1 MIITTEDTEEENVT
15 EATGTSNCLESGLT
29 PDRAGGSPLLN
40 GISIILFLSILLR
53 VPYSQPSS
61 KGPVAKQSYYIVAL
75 PGDGIGPEVLSC
87 ALRVLNVASQL
98 FRIDF
103 RIEEIPGGGH
113 YYVEHETEWP
123 EGSFEKCEAADAI
136 LLGAVGHE
144 VEGKPV
150 FTKPGKPYPEPQLA
164 GFAQVILNRQ
174 KLDLYANVRPVKLY
188 PGVKHKI
195 HGELVQVWNPN
206 KVDYV
211 VVRENTEDA
220 YTGETNSIADGQVT
234 PIRITRR
241 ATERVVRYAFNLA
254 QRRNKQLKVTCVDKS
269 NIIGAHRFFREVFR
283 EVGQREFPDIALDYA
298 YVDAFCQWQI
308 RNPEWYDV
316 VVGPNLV
323 GDIISDNGAT
333 TAGGLGLAVGGNIG
347 DEHAMFEPIHGSAPK
362 HAGKDKANPL
372 AAILAV
378 QMMLDWLGN
387 RHEDSR
393 LNRAAQQL
401 EAAVAGLLS
410 EGKTLTYDLIGE
422 AKAARCSEVG
432 AAIEDKL
439 RMMARDPN

>member
-1 MIITTEDTEEENVT
+1 M
-15 EATGTSNCLESGLT
+15 
-29 PDRAGGSPLLN
+29 
-40 GISIILFLSILLR
+40 
-53 VPYSQPSS
+53 
-61 KGPVAKQSYYIVAL
+61 AKESYYIVAL

-87 ALRVLNVASQL
+87 ALRVLSAVGEL
-98 FRIDF
+98 FHVDF
-103 RIEEIPGGGH
+103 KVEEIPCGGH
-113 YYVEHETEWP
+113 YYAEHETEWP
-123 EGSFEKCEAADAI
+123 EGSFPKCEAADAI

-144 VEGKPV
+144 VDGKTV
-150 FTKPGKPYPEPQLA
+150 FTKPGKPYAEPQLA
-164 GFAQVILNRQ
+164 GFAQVIGNRK

-195 HGELVQVWNPN
+195 HGKLIQVWEPG

-211 VVRENTEDA
+211 VIRENTEDA
-220 YTGETNSIADGQVT
+220 YTGELEVIDDGRVT

-254 QRRNKQLKVTCVDKS
+254 RRRNKQRKVTCVDKS
-269 NIIGAHRFFREVFR
+269 NIIGAHRFFRDVFR
-283 EVGQREFPDIALDYA
+283 EVGEQEFGDVTLDYA

-308 RNPEWYDV
+308 RSPEWFDV

-372 AAILAV
+372 AAILAM
-378 QMMLDWLGN
+378 QMMLDWLGA
-387 RHEDSR
+387 RHSDER
-393 LNRAAQQL
+393 LARAGDKV
-401 EAAVAGLLS
+401 EAAVAALLK

-422 AKAARCSEVG
+422 ERAARCSEVG
-432 AAIEDKL
+432 AAVEKQL
-439 RMMARDPN
+439 RMIV

>member
-1 MIITTEDTEEENVT
+1 MKD
-15 EATGTSNCLESGLT
+15 
-29 PDRAGGSPLLN
+29 
-40 GISIILFLSILLR
+40 
-53 VPYSQPSS
+53 
-61 KGPVAKQSYYIVAL
+61 SYYIVAL

-87 ALRVLNVASQL
+87 ALKVLDAAADMFQINFHV
-98 FRIDF
+98 
-103 RIEEIPGGGH
+103 EKIPCGGH
-113 YYVEHETEWP
+113 YYAEHEIEWP
-123 EGSFEKCEAADAI
+123 EGSFEKCQAADAI

-144 VEGKPV
+144 VNGRPA

-164 GFAQVILNRQ
+164 GFAQVIGNRK

-195 HGELVQVWNPN
+195 HGKLVQVWEPD

-211 VVRENTEDA
+211 VIRENTEDA
-220 YTGETNSIADGQVT
+220 YTGELQTIEDGRIT
-234 PIRITRR
+234 PIRITRG

-254 QRRNKQLKVTCVDKS
+254 RRRNKQNKVTCVDKS

-283 EVGQREFPDIALDYA
+283 EVGEKEFPDLTLDYA

-308 RNPEWYDV
+308 RSPEWFDV

-323 GDIISDNGAT
+323 GDIVSDNGAT

-347 DEHAMFEPIHGSAPK
+347 DEHGMFEPIHGSAPK

-372 AAILAV
+372 AAILAM

-387 RHEDSR
+387 RNEDER
-393 LNRAAQQL
+393 LTRAAQMV
-401 EAAVAGLLS
+401 EAAVAELLS
-410 EGKTLTYDLIGE
+410 EGRTLTYDLAGE

-432 AAIEDKL
+432 AAVAGNL
-439 RMMARDPN
+439 RMFA

>member
-1 MIITTEDTEEENVT
+1 M
-15 EATGTSNCLESGLT
+15 
-29 PDRAGGSPLLN
+29 
-40 GISIILFLSILLR
+40 
-53 VPYSQPSS
+53 
-61 KGPVAKQSYYIVAL
+61 AKQSYQIVVL
-75 PGDGIGPEVLSC
+75 PGDGIGPEVIDC
-87 ALRVLNVASQL
+87 ALRVLSAVRELFNVE
-98 FRIDF
+98 FEVD
-103 RIEEIPGGGH
+103 EIPCGGH

-144 VEGKPV
+144 VDGRAV

-164 GFAQVILNRQ
+164 GFAQVIGNRR

-195 HGELVQVWNPN
+195 HGKLVQVWDAE

-211 VVRENTEDA
+211 VIRENTEDA
-220 YTGETNSIADGQVT
+220 YTGEMDVIEDGRVT

-241 ATERVVRYAFNLA
+241 ATERVARYAFNLA
-254 QRRNKQLKVTCVDKS
+254 RRRNKLKKVTCVDKS
-269 NIIGAHRFFREVFR
+269 NIIGAHRFFRDVFR
-283 EVGQREFPDIALDYA
+283 ETGEREFPDLALDYA

-308 RNPEWYDV
+308 RSPEWFDV

-323 GDIISDNGAT
+323 GDIVSDNGAT

-362 HAGKDKANPL
+362 HAGKDKANPM
-372 AAILAV
+372 AAILAM
-378 QMMLDWLGN
+378 QMMLDWLGA
-387 RHEDSR
+387 RHGDDR
-393 LNRAAQQL
+393 LARAAGKV
-401 EAAVAGLLS
+401 EAAVAAVLL

-422 AKAARCSEVG
+422 EKAARCSEVG
-432 AAIEDKL
+432 AAVEEKL
-439 RMMARDPN
+439 RMIVRL

>member
-1 MIITTEDTEEENVT
+1 MKE
-15 EATGTSNCLESGLT
+15 
-29 PDRAGGSPLLN
+29 
-40 GISIILFLSILLR
+40 
-53 VPYSQPSS
+53 
-61 KGPVAKQSYYIVAL
+61 SYYIVAL

-87 ALRVLNVASQL
+87 ALNVLKTAGHMFQ
-98 FRIDF
+98 IDF
-103 RIEEIPGGGH
+103 QIEEIPCGGH
-113 YYVEHETEWP
+113 YYAEHEMEWP
-123 EGSFEKCEAADAI
+123 EGSFEKCEKADAI

-144 VEGKPV
+144 VDGKTV

-174 KLDLYANVRPVKLY
+174 KLNLYANVRPVKLY

-195 HGELVQVWNPN
+195 HGELKQVWEAG
-206 KVDYV
+206 KVDYIV
-211 VVRENTEDA
+211 IRENTEDA
-220 YTGETNSIADGQVT
+220 YTGETNQIADGKVT
-234 PIRITRR
+234 PIRITRQ

-254 QRRNKQLKVTCVDKS
+254 RRRNRQHKVTCVDKS

-283 EVGQREFPDIALDYA
+283 EVGQSEFPDLKLDYA

-347 DEHAMFEPIHGSAPK
+347 DEHGMFEPIHGSAPK
-362 HAGKDKANPL
+362 HAGKDRANPL
-372 AAILAV
+372 AAILAA

-387 RHEDSR
+387 RHDDER
-393 LNRAAQQL
+393 LQRAA
-401 EAAVAGLLS
+401 EMVEDAVVALLS
-410 EGKTLTYDLIGE
+410 EGQTLTYDLIGE
-422 AKAARCSEVG
+422 ERASRCSEVG
-432 AAIEDKL
+432 AAVEEKL
-439 RMMARDPN
+439 KAMA

>member
-1 MIITTEDTEEENVT
+1 M
-15 EATGTSNCLESGLT
+15 
-29 PDRAGGSPLLN
+29 
-40 GISIILFLSILLR
+40 
-53 VPYSQPSS
+53 S
-61 KGPVAKQSYYIVAL
+61 KESYYIVAL

-87 ALRVLNVASQL
+87 ALNVLKTAGHMFQ
-98 FRIDF
+98 IDF
-103 RIEEIPGGGH
+103 RIEEIPCGGH
-113 YYVEHETEWP
+113 YYAEHELEWP
-123 EGSFEKCEAADAI
+123 EGSFEKCQRADAV

-144 VEGKPV
+144 VNGKTV

-164 GFAQVILNRQ
+164 GFAQVIANRQ

-195 HGELVQVWNPN
+195 HGELKQVWEPG

-211 VVRENTEDA
+211 VIRENTEDA
-220 YTGETNSIADGQVT
+220 YTGETNEIADGKVT
-234 PIRITRR
+234 PIRITRP

-254 QRRNKQLKVTCVDKS
+254 RRRNKLHKVTCVDKS
-269 NIIGAHRFFREVFR
+269 NIIGAHRFFRDIFR
-283 EVGQREFPDIALDYA
+283 EIGQSEFPDLKLDYA

-347 DEHAMFEPIHGSAPK
+347 DEHGMFEPIHGSAPK

-378 QMMLDWLGN
+378 QMMLDWLGA
-387 RHEDSR
+387 RHEDER
-393 LNRAAQQL
+393 LQRAA
-401 EAAVAGLLS
+401 EMVEDAVAALLS
-410 EGKTLTYDLIGE
+410 EGQTLTYDLLGE
-422 AKAARCSEVG
+422 ERASSCSEVG
-432 AAIEDKL
+432 AAVEEKL
-439 RMMARDPN
+439 KAMA

>member
-1 MIITTEDTEEENVT
+1 M
-15 EATGTSNCLESGLT
+15 T
-29 PDRAGGSPLLN
+29 P
-40 GISIILFLSILLR
+40 
-53 VPYSQPSS
+53 
-61 KGPVAKQSYYIVAL
+61 KQSYYIIAL

-87 ALRVLNVASQL
+87 ALNVLNTAGEL
-98 FRIDF
+98 FQINF
-103 RIEEIPGGGH
+103 QVEQIPCGGH

-123 EGSFEKCEAADAI
+123 EGSFQKCEAAAAI

-144 VEGKPV
+144 VDGKPV

-195 HGELVQVWNPN
+195 HGELVQVWNPS

-211 VVRENTEDA
+211 VIRENTEDA
-220 YTGETNSIADGQVT
+220 YTGETNDIEDGRMT
-234 PIRITRR
+234 PIKITRR

-254 QRRNKQLKVTCVDKS
+254 RRRNKQMKVTCVDKS

-283 EVGQREFPDIALDYA
+283 EIGQHDFPEIKLDYA

-316 VVGPNLV
+316 VVAPNLA

-333 TAGGLGLAVGGNIG
+333 TAGALALAVGGNIG
-347 DEHAMFEPIHGSAPK
+347 DAHAMFEPIHGSAPK

-372 AAILAV
+372 AAILSV
-378 QMMLDWLGN
+378 QMMLDWLGT
-387 RHEDSR
+387 RHDDQR
-393 LNRAAQQL
+393 LARAAIEV
-401 EAAVAGLLS
+401 EAAVAELLKV
-410 EGKTLTYDLIGE
+410 GKTLTYDLIGE
-422 AKAARCSEVG
+422 EKASRCSEVG
-432 AAIEDKL
+432 AAVEEQL
-439 RMMARDPN
+439 RTIALSN

>member
-1 MIITTEDTEEENVT
+1 M
-15 EATGTSNCLESGLT
+15 
-29 PDRAGGSPLLN
+29 PP
-40 GISIILFLSILLR
+40 
-53 VPYSQPSS
+53 
-61 KGPVAKQSYYIVAL
+61 KQSYYIVAL
-75 PGDGIGPEVLSC
+75 PGDGIGPEVMAC
-87 ALRVLNVASQL
+87 ALKVLNTAGEL
-98 FRIDF
+98 FQIDF
-103 RIEEIPGGGH
+103 RIEEIPCGGH
-113 YYVEHETEWP
+113 YYAEHEIEWP
-123 EGSFEKCEAADAI
+123 EGSFEKCEAADAV

-144 VEGKPV
+144 VDGKTV

-174 KLDLYANVRPVKLY
+174 KLGLYANVRPVKLY

-195 HGELVQVWNPN
+195 HGELKQVWEPG

-211 VVRENTEDA
+211 VIRENTEDA
-220 YTGETNSIADGQVT
+220 YTGETNSIEGGKVT
-234 PIRITRR
+234 PIRITRQ
-241 ATERVVRYAFNLA
+241 ATERVARYAFTLA
-254 QRRNKQLKVTCVDKS
+254 RLRAKQHKVTCVDKS

-283 EVGQREFPDIALDYA
+283 EVGTREFPEIKLDYA

-323 GDIISDNGAT
+323 GDIVSDNGAT

-372 AAILAV
+372 AAILAM
-378 QMMLDWLGN
+378 QMMLDWLGTRN
-387 RHEDSR
+387 TDER
-393 LNRAAQQL
+393 LKLAAEKV
-401 EAAVAGLLS
+401 EAAVVSLLS

-422 AKAARCSEVG
+422 AKASRCSEVG
-432 AAIEDKL
+432 AAVDEKL
-439 RMMARDPN
+439 RAMV

>member
-1 MIITTEDTEEENVT
+1 M
-15 EATGTSNCLESGLT
+15 
-29 PDRAGGSPLLN
+29 
-40 GISIILFLSILLR
+40 
-53 VPYSQPSS
+53 
-61 KGPVAKQSYYIVAL
+61 AKQSYRIVAL
-75 PGDGIGPEVLSC
+75 PGDGIGPEVLAS
-87 ALRVLNVASQL
+87 ALRVLAAVGEL
-98 FRIDF
+98 FKVDF
-103 RIEEIPGGGH
+103 EVEEIACGGH
-113 YYVEHETEWP
+113 YYAEHETEWP

-144 VEGKPV
+144 VDGRAV

-164 GFAQVILNRQ
+164 GFAQVIGNRK

-195 HGELVQVWNPN
+195 HGKLVQVWDAD

-220 YTGETNSIADGQVT
+220 YTGEIEAIADGRVT

-254 QRRNKQLKVTCVDKS
+254 RRRNKHLKVTCVDKS
-269 NIIGAHRFFREVFR
+269 NIIGAHRFFRDVFR
-283 EVGQREFPDIALDYA
+283 QVGETEFPDLTLDYA

-308 RNPEWYDV
+308 RSPEWFDV

-323 GDIISDNGAT
+323 GDIVSDNGAT

-347 DEHAMFEPIHGSAPK
+347 DEHGMFEPIHGSAPK
-362 HAGKDKANPL
+362 HAGKDKANPM
-372 AAILAV
+372 AAILAM
-378 QMMLDWLGN
+378 QMMLDWLAA
-387 RHEDSR
+387 RYSDDR
-393 LNRAAQQL
+393 LARAAAKV
-401 EAAVAGLLS
+401 EAAVAAVLQ

-422 AKAARCSEVG
+422 EKAASCSEVG
-432 AAIEDKL
+432 AAVEEKL
-439 RMMARDPN
+439 RMIV

>member
-1 MIITTEDTEEENVT
+1 M
-15 EATGTSNCLESGLT
+15 
-29 PDRAGGSPLLN
+29 P
-40 GISIILFLSILLR
+40 
-53 VPYSQPSS
+53 
-61 KGPVAKQSYYIVAL
+61 KQSYNIVAL

-87 ALRVLNVASQL
+87 ALKVLNTAGEL
-98 FRIDF
+98 FQINF
-103 RIEEIPGGGH
+103 AVEEIPCGGH
-113 YYVEHETEWP
+113 YYAEHEIEWP
-123 EGSFEKCEAADAI
+123 EGSFEKCEAADAV

-144 VEGKPV
+144 VDGKTV

-174 KLDLYANVRPVKLY
+174 KLGLYANVRPVKLY

-195 HGELVQVWNPN
+195 HGELKQVWEAGR
-206 KVDYV
+206 VDYV
-211 VVRENTEDA
+211 VIRENTEDA
-220 YTGETNSIADGQVT
+220 YTGETDSIDDGKVT

-241 ATERVVRYAFNLA
+241 ATERVVRYAFHLA
-254 QRRNKQLKVTCVDKS
+254 RRRERQLKVTCVDKS

-283 EVGQREFPDIALDYA
+283 EIGQSEFPDLKLDYA

-362 HAGKDKANPL
+362 HAGKDKANPM

-378 QMMLDWLGN
+378 QMMLDWLGT
-387 RHEDSR
+387 RHSDER
-393 LNRAAQQL
+393 LQRAA
-401 EAAVAGLLS
+401 EKVEIAVAEVLG

-422 AKAARCSEVG
+422 AKASRCSEVG
-432 AAIEDKL
+432 TAVEEKL
-439 RMMARDPN
+439 RELA

>member
-1 MIITTEDTEEENVT
+1 MPKD
-15 EATGTSNCLESGLT
+15 
-29 PDRAGGSPLLN
+29 
-40 GISIILFLSILLR
+40 
-53 VPYSQPSS
+53 
-61 KGPVAKQSYYIVAL
+61 SYYIVAL
-75 PGDGIGPEVLSC
+75 PGDGIGPEVLAC
-87 ALRVLNVASQL
+87 ALNGLRAVGEL
-98 FRIDF
+98 FRVNFD
-103 RIEEIPGGGH
+103 IEEIPCGGH

-123 EGSFEKCEAADAI
+123 DGSFEKCQAADAI

-144 VEGKPV
+144 VDGKPV

-164 GFAQVILNRQ
+164 GFAQVIGNRK

-195 HGELVQVWNPN
+195 HGRLVQVWEPD

-220 YTGETNSIADGQVT
+220 YTGEIEVIEGGRIT

-254 QRRNKQLKVTCVDKS
+254 RQRNRQRKVTCVDKS
-269 NIIGAHRFFREVFR
+269 NIIGAHRYFRDIFREI
-283 EVGQREFPDIALDYA
+283 GTSEFPDVTLEYA

-316 VVGPNLV
+316 AVGPNLV

-347 DEHAMFEPIHGSAPK
+347 DDHAMFEPIHGSAPK

-372 AAILAV
+372 AAILSM
-378 QMMLDWLGN
+378 QMMLDWLGT
-387 RHEDSR
+387 RHGDER
-393 LNRAAQQL
+393 LSRAAVKV
-401 EAAVAGLLS
+401 EAAVASVLI
-410 EGKTLTYDLIGE
+410 EGRTLTYDLVGE
-422 AKAARCSEVG
+422 ERAARCSEVG
-432 AAIEDKL
+432 AAVEATL
-439 RMMARDPN
+439 RSIA

>member
-1 MIITTEDTEEENVT
+1 MKE
-15 EATGTSNCLESGLT
+15 
-29 PDRAGGSPLLN
+29 
-40 GISIILFLSILLR
+40 
-53 VPYSQPSS
+53 
-61 KGPVAKQSYYIVAL
+61 SYYIVAL

-87 ALRVLNVASQL
+87 ALNVLKTAAHMFQ
-98 FRIDF
+98 IDF
-103 RIEEIPGGGH
+103 RIEEIPCGGH
-113 YYVEHETEWP
+113 YYVEHELEWP
-123 EGSFEKCEAADAI
+123 EGSFEKCEQADAI

-144 VEGKPV
+144 VNGKTV

-195 HGELVQVWNPN
+195 HGELKQVWEPG
-206 KVDYV
+206 KVDYI

-220 YTGETNSIADGQVT
+220 YTGETDSIPNGKVT
-234 PIRITRR
+234 PIRITRP

-254 QRRNKQLKVTCVDKS
+254 RRRNKQHKVTCVDKS
-269 NIIGAHRFFREVFR
+269 NIIGAHRFFRDVFR
-283 EVGQREFPDIALDYA
+283 EIGQSEFPDIKLDYA

-347 DEHAMFEPIHGSAPK
+347 DKHGMFEPIHGSAPK
-362 HAGKDKANPL
+362 HAGKDRANPL

-378 QMMLDWLGN
+378 QMMLDWLGT
-387 RHEDSR
+387 RHDDER
-393 LNRAAQQL
+393 LQRAA
-401 EAAVAGLLS
+401 EMVEDAVVALLS
-410 EGKTLTYDLIGE
+410 EGQTLTYDLIGE
-422 AKAARCSEVG
+422 EKASRCSEVG
-432 AAIEDKL
+432 AAVEDKL
-439 RMMARDPN
+439 RAMA

>member
-1 MIITTEDTEEENVT
+1 M
-15 EATGTSNCLESGLT
+15 
-29 PDRAGGSPLLN
+29 P
-40 GISIILFLSILLR
+40 
-53 VPYSQPSS
+53 
-61 KGPVAKQSYYIVAL
+61 KQSYYIVAL

-87 ALRVLNVASQL
+87 ALKVLNTAGEIFQIKFEV
-98 FRIDF
+98 
-103 RIEEIPGGGH
+103 EEIPCGGH
-113 YYVEHETEWP
+113 YYAEHEIEWP
-123 EGSFEKCEAADAI
+123 EGSFEKCEQADAV

-144 VEGKPV
+144 VDGKTV

-174 KLDLYANVRPVKLY
+174 KLGLYANVRPVKLY

-195 HGELVQVWNPN
+195 HGELKQVWEAGR
-206 KVDYV
+206 VDYV
-211 VVRENTEDA
+211 VIRENTEDA
-220 YTGETNSIADGQVT
+220 YTGETNSIDDGKVT

-241 ATERVVRYAFNLA
+241 ATERVVRYAFHLA
-254 QRRNKQLKVTCVDKS
+254 RRREKQLKVTCVDKS

-283 EVGQREFPDIALDYA
+283 EIGQSEFPDIKLDYA

-362 HAGKDKANPL
+362 HAGKNKANPL

-378 QMMLDWLGN
+378 QMMLDWLGT
-387 RHEDSR
+387 RHSDDR
-393 LNRAAQQL
+393 LQRAA
-401 EAAVAGLLS
+401 EKVEVAVATVLS

-432 AAIEDKL
+432 AAVEEKL
-439 RMMARDPN
+439 RALA